1 MSTYVTGDKHGEHS
15 IQTLSHANWKE
26 GKELTRDDHLI
37 IAGDFGLLFNNV
49 PTPTELYWLD
59 WLNDKPWRTLV
70 VDGNHENHP
79 MLNDLPRINWCGGEV
94 GIIRDNIYHLRRGEI
109 FTINNKKYFVFGGA
123 RSEDKMYRKEHIS
136 WWKEELPSTGEIMRG
151 YENLKAHNFKVDYII
166 THTAPFEVIAKHPV
180 ELNVMNPDRYGLIDF
195 FDAIAQEVEFKHYYF
210 GHFHKDIKL
219 DKKFTAVYHKNIK
232 VED

>member
-26 GKELTRDDHLI
+26 GKELTRDDHVI

-49 PTPTELYWLD
+49 PTPTELYWLK
-59 WLNDKPWRTLV
+59 WLNEKPWRTLV

-79 MLNDLPRINWCGGEV
+79 MLDALPRLNWCGGEV
-94 GIIRDNIYHLRRGEI
+94 GIINENIYHLRRGEI
-109 FTINNKKYFVFGGA
+109 FTINGKKYFVFGGA

-136 WWKEELPSTGEIMRG
+136 WWKEELPSVGEIMRG
-151 YENLKAHNFKVDYII
+151 YENLKAHDFKVDYIV
-166 THTAPFEVIAKHPV
+166 THTAPFEVIARYPV
-180 ELNVMNPDRYGLIDF
+180 ELNVMNPDRYGLIDY
-195 FDAIAQEVEFKHYYF
+195 FDAIAQEVEFKHHYF
-210 GHFHKDIKL
+210 GHFHKDIVL
-219 DKKFTAVYHKNIK
+219 DKKYTAVYNKILK